1 MKKYRVTIFI
11 IAILMACVYV
21 QGRIVRANGFKV
33 CIDAGHQEK
42 PDKKLEAIGP
52 GDTFSKPRVSSG
64 TRGVGTKKWEYE
76 VTLESAQ
83 ILKELLVD
91 NYEVI
96 MTREKNDINISNRER
111 ALIANDAKADI
122 NIRIHCDS
130 IKDGNKTGASILI
143 PSKNGKYTK
152 EIYEESNKYALELL
166 KCFKESGVEVNGIFE
181 RADLTGFN
189 YSKVP
194 TVVLEMGF
202 MSNYNEDKLLA
213 TEQYQR
219 KLMILAKKSIDS
231 YKNIKKV

>member
-1 MKKYRVTIFI
+1 MKKYRVILFI
-11 IAILMACVYV
+11 IVALMGCVYI
-21 QGRIVRANGFKV
+21 QGKIVRADGFKV

-42 PDKKLEAIGP
+42 SDKKLEAIGP
-52 GDTFSKPRVSSG
+52 GDTFSKARVSSG

-76 VTLESAQ
+76 VTLESAE
-83 ILKELLVD
+83 ILKDLLIE
-91 NYEVI
+91 NYEII
-96 MTREKNDINISNRER
+96 MTREKNDINVSNRER
-111 ALIANDAKADI
+111 AIIANDANVDI

-166 KCFKESGVEVNGIFE
+166 KCFKESGIKINGIFE

-202 MSNYNEDKLLA
+202 MSNYSEDKLLA
-213 TEQYQR
+213 TEAYQR
-219 KLMILAKKSIDS
+219 KLMNLVKKSIDN
-231 YKNIKKV
+231 YKNVKKV